1 AHGGCG
7 AGGGA
12 LAGMSWFLAFA
23 GFALLIILHEFGHFA
38 AAKLNGMRVGGCAVF
53 FPPLILKWKP
63 KNSETTYGIG
73 AIPLGG
79 YVKITGMTAGEDLPE
94 DGPYLA

>member
-1 AHGGCG
+1 
-7 AGGGA
+7 
-12 LAGMSWFLAFA
+12 MSWFLAFA
-23 GFALLIILHEFGHFA
+23 VFALLIILHEFGHFA
-38 AAKLNGMRVGGCAVF
+38 AAKLTGMRVERFALF

-79 YVKITGMTAGEDLPE
+79 YVKITGMTAAEELPE
-94 DGPYLA
+94 EVAYRAYHRQKPWKRIV